1 MVDYRSLEQKYGLPE
16 NYLVPTRRVESAG
29 GRNTFNPLS
38 RAAGDFQ
45 FIPRTARAYGLTNP
59 YDPAAS
65 ADAAA
70 RLARDNMAAL
80 RRAGI
85 EITPENL
92 YLAHQQG
99 AAGAVRLLS
108 GGNVPAQQIVGQ
120 RAVNWNS
127 GNAQMTGPQFA
138 DTVRGKFL
146 SAAGV
151 PQAVAPPVQ
160 SQAQV
165 MPAAQAAPQQ
175 PAAPVYA
182 NDFTTMA
189 RRAGNYLAPSIVDA
203 PAALTPEQIAAQQAA
218 TTANAETSRQYNTAA
233 AGLLNLARISAQP
246 GQAPMMP
253 MLQNEP
259 VRGQYRP
266 IPRMRGLL

>member
-1 MVDYRSLEQKYGLPE
+1 MVDYSELERRYGLPQG
-16 NYLVPTRRVESAG
+16 YLAPTRKVESSG
-29 GRNTFNPLS
+29 GRNTYNPLS
-38 RAAGDFQ
+38 GAAGDFQ

-59 YDPAAS
+59 YDPVAS

-80 RRAGI
+80 RRAGV
-85 EITPENL
+85 EPTPENL

-99 AAGAVRLLS
+99 AAGATRLLS
-108 GGNVPAQQIVGQ
+108 GGGVPAQEIVGQ

-127 GNAQMTGPQFA
+127 GNAQMTGTQFA
-138 DTVRGKFL
+138 DTVRKKFL
-146 SAAGV
+146 SAAGT
-151 PQAVAPPVQ
+151 PQMDAPVDQ
-160 SQAQV
+160 SQAQ
-165 MPAAQAAPQQ
+165 AEQTAQQ

-189 RRAGNYLAPSIVDA
+189 RRAGNFLAPSLVDA
-203 PAALTPEQIAAQQAA
+203 PAALTPEQIAEQEAA
-218 TTANAETSRQYNTAA
+218 TKAGAETSKQYNTAA

-246 GQAPMMP
+246 GQAPMMQ

-259 VRGQYRP
+259 ARGQYRP
-266 IPRMRGLL
+266 IQRTRGLL

>member
-1 MVDYRSLEQKYGLPE
+1 MVDYRSLEQRYGLPE
-16 NYLVPTRRVESAG
+16 NYLVPTRQVESAG

-120 RAVNWNS
+120 RAVDWNS

-146 SAAGV
+146 SAAGA
-151 PQAVAPPVQ
+151 PQVAAPVAQ

-165 MPAAQAAPQQ
+165 EPTAQQ

-189 RRAGNYLAPSIVDA
+189 RRAGNFLAPSLVDA

-218 TTANAETSRQYNTAA
+218 TTADAQTSRQYNTAA

-246 GQAPMMP
+246 GQAPMTR

-266 IPRMRGLL
+266 IQRTRGLL